1 MTQNNCIFCK
11 IIASEIPATKITENK
26 DILVIQDIAP
36 KAPIHYLIIP
46 KRHIADITSLEENDA
61 SITSEMML
69 MAKELSTNLPG
80 EQAFRLI
87 INNGP
92 EAGQSVFHL
101 HFHFIAGKKMSDF

>member
-1 MTQNNCIFCK
+1 MTHHNCIFCK
-11 IIASEIPATKITENK
+11 IIASEIPAIKIAENK

-46 KRHIADITSLEENDA
+46 KKHINDVVSLEENDA
-61 SITSEMML
+61 QIVGKMML
-69 MAKELSTNLPG
+69 MAKELSINLPDPK
-80 EQAFRLI
+80 AFRLI

-101 HFHFIAGKKMSDF
+101 HFHFVSGKRMSDF